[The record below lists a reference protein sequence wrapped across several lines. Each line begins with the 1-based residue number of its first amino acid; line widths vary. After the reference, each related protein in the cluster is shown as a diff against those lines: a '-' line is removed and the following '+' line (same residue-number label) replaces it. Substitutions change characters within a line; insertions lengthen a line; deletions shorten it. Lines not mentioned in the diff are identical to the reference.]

1 MADDGNVLKII
12 EAIARL
18 ETKMDAALQ
27 RLERGEKRFEII
39 EERIRKLEQDNSRL
53 VGIFSVLTIVVT
65 TLINVAI
72 RLLMP

>member
-1 MADDGNVLKII
+1 MADEGSVLKII

-53 VGIFSVLTIVVT
+53 VGVFAVLTVVFT

>member
-1 MADDGNVLKII
+1 MADDGSVLKII

-27 RLERGEKRFEII
+27 RLERGDQRFQMI
-39 EERIRKLEQDNSRL
+39 EERIRELEKADQRL
-53 VGIFSVLTIVVT
+53 IGVFSVLTIIVT
-65 TLINVAI
+65 TAINIGI

>member
-1 MADDGNVLKII
+1 MADEGSVLKII

-27 RLERGEKRFEII
+27 RLERGDQRFQMI
-39 EERIRKLEQDNSRL
+39 EERIRELEKADQRL
-53 VGIFSVLTIVVT
+53 IGVFSVLTIIVT
-65 TLINVAI
+65 TAINIGI

>member
-1 MADDGNVLKII
+1 MADDGSVLKII

-27 RLERGEKRFEII
+27 RLERGDQRFQMI
-39 EERIRKLEQDNSRL
+39 EERIRELEKADQRL
-53 VGIFSVLTIVVT
+53 IGIFSVLTVIVT
-65 TLINVAI
+65 TAINIGI